1 MATTCI
7 LLNSDYSPLGVISW
21 KKAVRLVYKGKAEVI
36 KESERIIQNFDK
48 TVKIVVPSILRLVK
62 LIRSIFKARVPYS
75 KRNVL
80 IRDDFK
86 CAYCGVVGKHMTI
99 DHVYPKSLGGKST
112 FENTVCACLKCNNTK
127 DSRTCQESNMYPKY
141 SKPVAPTI
149 MEFILRAV
157 HNSGLEKV
165 LKDEGIL

>member
-1 MATTCI
+1 MRTCI
-7 LLNSDYSPLGVISW
+7 LLNADYSILGTISH
-21 KKAVRLVYKGKAEVI
+21 KKAIRLLYKGKAEVVKNSEKII
-36 KESERIIQNFDK
+36 KSFSTEIFIPF
-48 TVKIVVPSILRLVK
+48 ILKLIK
-62 LIRSIFKARVPYS
+62 LIRSIFKVRVPYS

-80 IRDDFK
+80 IRDDFR

-127 DSRTCQESNMYPKY
+127 DSRTCQESNMYPKH
-141 SKPVAPTI
+141 SKPVVPTI

-157 HNSGLEKV
+157 RNSGLEKV